1 MKKICRNC
9 RFASV
14 NNNNGL
20 ACWDNPN
27 YSVQE
32 CQDESMWQPITK
44 TLKDL
49 EYGDIVIDLHNNE
62 RKVLAV
68 SNECFLLSFKNE
80 FEIID
85 AWWHY
90 KELEKLDYQIKGKS
104 EPKEM
109 TVAEIS
115 KELGYE
121 IKIIKEESK

>member
-1 MKKICRNC
+1 MHKCDSC
-9 RFASV
+9 RFGIL
-14 NNNNGL
+14 NNKSGKSCNE
-20 ACWDNPN
+20 NPSQIIRDCVN
-27 YSVQE
+27 YSA
-32 CQDESMWQPITK
+32 WQPITK

-49 EYGDIVIDLHNNE
+49 EYGDIVIDLYNNE

-68 SNECFLLSFKNE
+68 LNECYLLSFKNV
-80 FEIID
+80 FEK
-85 AWWHY
+85 AAEEWHY